1 MKYIFNLSLVL
12 SRKIHIIYY
21 TSYNVSKTL
30 KSAIPPRKRDS
41 ITTLGSEN
49 FLERDANL
57 VFPFLTLDPGYG
69 KKREK
74 EGVRG
79 KEGRGVRVV
88 MWDGAV
94 TLNIY
99 TRDREREN
107 NTSYCL
113 GVSMTK

>member
-21 TSYNVSKTL
+21 TSYIVSKTL

-69 KKREK
+69 KKRERGSERK
-74 EGVRG
+74 GGEGS
-79 KEGRGVRVV
+79 EGCNVGRS
-88 MWDGAV
+88 
-94 TLNIY
+94 
-99 TRDREREN
+99 
-107 NTSYCL
+107 SYIKHL
-113 GVSMTK
+113 H